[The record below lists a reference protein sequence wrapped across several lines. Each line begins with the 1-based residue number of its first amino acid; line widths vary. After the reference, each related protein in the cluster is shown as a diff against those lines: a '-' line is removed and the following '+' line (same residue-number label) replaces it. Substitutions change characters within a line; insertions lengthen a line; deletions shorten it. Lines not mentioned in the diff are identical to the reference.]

1 MSIDYQ
7 ELTGK
12 LIIEN
17 SELKDQLSHTTQ
29 ELEGIYHMV
38 ETTPNNMD
46 LGKMVRSYY
55 WENTEEFPNESIQEP
70 VYIYESPD
78 EGKTLYRREI
88 GSTQRE
94 KVSKTPEQMSLFGEG
109 DIE

>member
-17 SELKDQLSHTTQ
+17 SDLKDQLSHAVE
-29 ELEGIYHMV
+29 ELEGIYNIV
-38 ETTPNNMD
+38 ENVPNNMQ
-46 LGKMVRSYY
+46 LGKAVRQYY
-55 WENTEEFPNESIQEP
+55 FDNTEEPDGTLDEP
-70 VYIYESPD
+70 VYVYESPD
-78 EGKTLYRREI
+78 EGKTLYRREL

-94 KVSKTPEQMSLFGEG
+94 KISKTTEQMSLFGE
-109 DIE
+109 E